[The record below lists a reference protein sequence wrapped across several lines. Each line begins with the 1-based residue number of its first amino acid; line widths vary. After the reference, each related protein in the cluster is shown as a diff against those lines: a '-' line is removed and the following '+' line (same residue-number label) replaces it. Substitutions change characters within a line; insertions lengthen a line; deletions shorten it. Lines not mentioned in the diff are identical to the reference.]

1 MQTKT
6 AIPLEDQDVSDL
18 CVLVVEDDEIM
29 RLSLEDRL
37 RLEQIPARAV
47 GDLAGA
53 HKQLETG
60 EIDLV
65 VTDIRL
71 PDGSGAD
78 LFEDIY
84 RHYPGTP
91 VILMTAFGD
100 VSDAV
105 ALVKAGAVDYLTK
118 PFDVDAF
125 VGTVRRNLARCADM
139 RLNADYLGVHGETFR
154 PGSGV
159 VGRSP
164 AMRRIERLIAR
175 LSKVNSNVLITGESG
190 VGKEVIATLIH
201 FNSDQASGPLIK
213 VNCAA
218 LPANLIESELFGHE
232 KGAFTGATYRRIGRF
247 EQAQNGTIFLDEIAE
262 TSLEVQVKLLRVLQE
277 RVLERVGGEQSIPLD
292 VRVIAA
298 TQIDLDEAVKNGT
311 FRSDLYWRLN
321 VIHVEIPPLR
331 RRPEDILY
339 LARLF
344 VKQHA
349 SEMDRSVK
357 GLSGEVEAKL
367 LAMSFPGNVR
377 ELKNILERAVALCDG
392 TRIMAHD
399 LALLEQLPAGTREA
413 EKMATLKDSVAAA
426 ECQAIQQ
433 ALQHNDW
440 VIGKA
445 AADLDISRKSLW
457 EKMKRYGIERQREP
471 QSPD

>member
-1 MQTKT
+1 MQMKA
-6 AIPLEDQDVSDL
+6 AISLEDQDVSDL

-60 EIDLV
+60 EVDLV

-84 RHYPGTP
+84 QHYPGTP

-118 PFDVDAF
+118 PFDMGEF
-125 VGTVRRNLARCADM
+125 VGTVRRNLARCADT
-139 RLNADYLGVHGETFR
+139 RLNAEYLGIHGEAFR

-159 VGRSP
+159 VGKSP

-175 LSKVNSNVLITGESG
+175 LSKVNSTVLITGESG

-232 KGAFTGATYRRIGRF
+232 KGAFTGATNRRIGRF

-262 TSLEVQVKLLRVLQE
+262 TSLEIQVKLLRVLQE

-298 TQIDLDEAVKNGT
+298 TQVDLDEAVKQGT

-331 RRPEDILY
+331 KRPEDILY

-349 SEMDRSVK
+349 SEMGRSVA
-357 GLSGEVEAKL
+357 GLSGEAEVRL
-367 LAMSFPGNVR
+367 LTMSFPGNVR

-399 LALLEQLPAGTREA
+399 LALLEKLPGEA
-413 EKMATLKDSVAAA
+413 QETERMTTLKDSVAAA

-433 ALQHNDW
+433 ALHRNDW
-440 VIGKA
+440 IIGKA

-457 EKMKRYGIERQREP
+457 EKMKRYGIERQVHV
-471 QSPD
+471 

>member
-1 MQTKT
+1 
-6 AIPLEDQDVSDL
+6 
-18 CVLVVEDDEIM
+18 
-29 RLSLEDRL
+29 
-37 RLEQIPARAV
+37 
-47 GDLAGA
+47 
-53 HKQLETG
+53 
-60 EIDLV
+60 
-65 VTDIRL
+65 
-71 PDGSGAD
+71 
-78 LFEDIY
+78 
-84 RHYPGTP
+84 
-91 VILMTAFGD
+91 

-118 PFDVDAF
+118 PFDMGEF
-125 VGTVRRNLARCADM
+125 VGTVRRNLARCADT
-139 RLNADYLGVHGETFR
+139 RLNAEYLGIHGEAFR

-159 VGRSP
+159 VGKSP

-175 LSKVNSNVLITGESG
+175 LSKVNSTVLITGESG

-232 KGAFTGATYRRIGRF
+232 KGAFTGATNRRIGRF

-298 TQIDLDEAVKNGT
+298 TQVDLDEAVKQGT

-331 RRPEDILY
+331 KRPEDILY

-349 SEMDRSVK
+349 SEMGRSVV
-357 GLSGEVEAKL
+357 GLSGEAEVRL
-367 LAMSFPGNVR
+367 LTMSFPGNVR

-399 LALLEQLPAGTREA
+399 LALLEKLPGEA
-413 EKMATLKDSVAAA
+413 QETERMTTLKDSVAAA

-433 ALQHNDW
+433 ALHRNDW
-440 VIGKA
+440 IIGKA

-457 EKMKRYGIERQREP
+457 EKMKRYGIERQVHV
-471 QSPD
+471 